1 MTGIL
6 DVPAPLQDCD
16 GLIDPS
22 AFPIPTTDHIELRNQ
37 ASALRKAGKGV
48 AETGED
54 IVSTWGGLSACY
66 TAPES
71 EDLLGAL
78 APVSANGSDVESG
91 TDRAAGALEDFAD
104 EVREIKM
111 EWNDLRN
118 RAAAFR
124 ERMLSEED
132 WKKSDH
138 WFTSTSSNVE
148 KSNAYR
154 DEALALI
161 KWYERAQR
169 ICANTISR
177 GIVGRTVFVRG
188 SSSQATTNP
197 DAFVFDTI
205 DTDADIP
212 SVWGEPGTADQY
224 WHQDALDAVWDFGV
238 DAVQGTGAMLGM
250 HSSEGWFE
258 MSWGDALKEY
268 HWDNLTSAASL
279 IGMYDAETD
288 SLGWSGTDTIH
299 GAWRDLAHSVV
310 PWEEWGDRPG
320 YVIGTAA
327 LNVVGLVGGA
337 ALTATGVG
345 AVVGVPLMAWR
356 GMSIVDGMGG
366 SGSRGGSGDGV
377 ETNISSPSMNLPNFG
392 GNGSPVANLNFDSSD
407 LSGFDPRQV
416 SEIGASLER
425 LYNSQQSSGTG
436 SGETAGGGRPFPSRP
451 IGQDRSETSGPERRP
466 AEDPRVDD
474 MLTFEDIVNHPD
486 NATLGDRLRTENQRA
501 LDQVDRDNKT
511 RSNDT
516 PASDEGTWT
525 AREIIDGPE
534 GDRSR
539 VLTPAGGG
547 HNDTFDASAANK
559 PPSSPLHARADGIDG
574 PGSGRGP
581 GNEASGNNRGGDH
594 GANMSDRSPTA
605 HNQDGTGPTR
615 NNLDD
620 GASSNG
626 NGRDVPGQAIRDT
639 STARS
644 DSDQGP
650 TSRRDDSTTER
661 NGRGEDRT
669 DTSPSPQPTPVSD
682 GPHGSR
688 GERDANEQGPATER
702 DRTSADNDK
711 PISVPADRFD
721 AQTKAWDLLEKMDL
735 GTGKT
740 FDKNF
745 VDLVNSKKYGPL
757 IEAAFYKSDGTRFR
771 ASYQVGGQ
779 SIPTLTRADKN
790 DPWVSRDSLP
800 KPDPPK
806 YLIGKIE
813 GTRSGIT
820 QVILQKL
827 DKFAD
832 LRQISLTAY
841 NPLDRIVQSIK
852 KNNNGAKVSPFKEM
866 IAGVREARRP
876 MGAMKTRL
884 TEQFGEGAAE
894 RAVRDNFTG
903 KKHTF
908 EEVRKDRHGRD
919 VLDED
924 GKPIVDSETR
934 ILPKV
939 KEGTPE
945 NPNPIPPSENAPKNG
960 NDQFDQIWRGEDG
973 EFIIVEAKSSQSTEL
988 GERTVRVDGEL
999 KRVSQ
1004 GSREYFDDI
1013 LEAMIERGGEEK
1025 KLAREIKQMLAQKPE
1040 KIHYVEARGK
1050 PGDSGDYQGNS
1061 MKFFDISE
1069 D

>member
-6 DVPAPLQDCD
+6 DAPAPLQDCD

-22 AFPIPTTDHIELRNQ
+22 AFPIPTTDHVELRNQ

-177 GIVGRTVFVRG
+177 GIAGRTVFVRG

-436 SGETAGGGRPFPSRP
+436 SGETAGGGRPSPSRP

-547 HNDTFDASAANK
+547 HNDTFDASAANR

-574 PGSGRGP
+574 TGSGRGP
-581 GNEASGNNRGGDH
+581 GNEASDNNRGGDH

-605 HNQDGTGPTR
+605 HNQDGSGNHSGTPGGTQGNTGGNNTSSTYENSTR
-615 NNLDD
+615 N
-620 GASSNG
+620 SSQEAG
-626 NGRDVPGQAIRDT
+626 ETPRDQ
-639 STARS
+639 SE
-644 DSDQGP
+644 
-650 TSRRDDSTTER
+650 STTGTINDPNNTSGGQPRNSNFHSQDPLKTKWTKTRTVEESGPAGHGVNEGAKPVLPDHQLKKTSITKDNGGLSPHPEEIFGDKKNLEPNTKYKVDDNEGNHRGEYTTDANGDIRRIVLDAHYTQKSHPELSNPRPNVEYVINTR
-661 NGRGEDRT
+661 NGQHIYETNSYGRNLTVEGRLAEDR
-669 DTSPSPQPTPVSD
+669 SP
-682 GPHGSR
+682 R
-688 GERDANEQGPATER
+688 
-702 DRTSADNDK
+702 
-711 PISVPADRFD
+711 I
-721 AQTKAWDLLEKMDL
+721 
-735 GTGKT
+735 
-740 FDKNF
+740 
-745 VDLVNSKKYGPL
+745 
-757 IEAAFYKSDGTRFR
+757 KS
-771 ASYQVGGQ
+771 
-779 SIPTLTRADKN
+779 
-790 DPWVSRDSLP
+790 
-800 KPDPPK
+800 
-806 YLIGKIE
+806 E
-813 GTRSGIT
+813 
-820 QVILQKL
+820 
-827 DKFAD
+827 
-832 LRQISLTAY
+832 
-841 NPLDRIVQSIK
+841 
-852 KNNNGAKVSPFKEM
+852 
-866 IAGVREARRP
+866 
-876 MGAMKTRL
+876 
-884 TEQFGEGAAE
+884 E
-894 RAVRDNFTG
+894 RAVTKNAKDYYKAYNKLLMEDFHQNPEKYPGLTEPPKFVAETWNGGHVIGIGEYGGIPEKLNQVPMVDHVNRHYKNDWSLESSYRNFEQSM
-903 KKHTF
+903 H
-908 EEVRKDRHGRD
+908 D
-919 VLDED
+919 VLK
-924 GKPIVDSETR
+924 GKFSLLEERSNDPKYRAQVDLWERS
-934 ILPKV
+934 V
-939 KEGTPE
+939 AQG
-945 NPNPIPPSENAPKNG
+945 PPPPDIQA
-960 NDQFDQIWRGEDG
+960 
-973 EFIIVEAKSSQSTEL
+973 
-988 GERTVRVDGEL
+988 
-999 KRVSQ
+999 RVSQ
-1004 GSREYFDDI
+1004 VYDPSLPTFEIRNSTGK
-1013 LEAMIERGGEEK
+1013 LIEVLDAPPSAIIVDYTINGIAQQQISIPN
-1025 KLAREIKQMLAQKPE
+1025 LA
-1040 KIHYVEARGK
+1040 
-1050 PGDSGDYQGNS
+1050 DY
-1061 MKFFDISE
+1061 K
-1069 D
+1069 

>member
-22 AFPIPTTDHIELRNQ
+22 AFPIPTTDHVELRNQ

-78 APVSANGSDVESG
+78 APVSAKGSDVESG

-425 LYNSQQSSGTG
+425 LYNSQQSGGTG
-436 SGETAGGGRPFPSRP
+436 SGEAAGGGRPTPSRP
-451 IGQDRSETSGPERRP
+451 IGQDRSETSGQERRP

-547 HNDTFDASAANK
+547 HNDTFDASAANR

-574 PGSGRGP
+574 TGSGRGP
-581 GNEASGNNRGGDH
+581 GNEASDNNRGGDH

-605 HNQDGTGPTR
+605 HNQDGTGHR
-615 NNLDD
+615 
-620 GASSNG
+620 ASSHGEEKIGPPTSPESADRANGSTPPSTRTSGDSPGSG
-626 NGRDVPGQAIRDT
+626 NGDAPHSPDISNPLDPDLGKKLEKADKLENRLRDAMSDEAILKL
-639 STARS
+639 
-644 DSDQGP
+644 
-650 TSRRDDSTTER
+650 
-661 NGRGEDRT
+661 RGENPRDGDQWQRLAT
-669 DTSPSPQPTPVSD
+669 TVNADLIGGSKVDKILHPKAVEFALEGSSNPRQFAYRYEYYKATFNETVENAMESQKITKKQARQPVKD
-682 GPHGSR
+682 MMIENH
-688 GERDANEQGPATER
+688 
-702 DRTSADNDK
+702 
-711 PISVPADRFD
+711 
-721 AQTKAWDLLEKMDL
+721 DLLETRMAADREVVL
-735 GTGKT
+735 NERGTTTTRVDPNQPLKNLVQEVREEAGNISMGDPNSTAYHARKHYKELPESEITIPPTGRGIAAEFSQRSVKDYLDSLEATLQSGK
-740 FDKNF
+740 
-745 VDLVNSKKYGPL
+745 L
-757 IEAAFYKSDGTRFR
+757 IEES
-771 ASYQVGGQ
+771 
-779 SIPTLTRADKN
+779 
-790 DPWVSRDSLP
+790 
-800 KPDPPK
+800 
-806 YLIGKIE
+806 
-813 GTRSGIT
+813 
-820 QVILQKL
+820 
-827 DKFAD
+827 
-832 LRQISLTAY
+832 
-841 NPLDRIVQSIK
+841 
-852 KNNNGAKVSPFKEM
+852 
-866 IAGVREARRP
+866 
-876 MGAMKTRL
+876 
-884 TEQFGEGAAE
+884 
-894 RAVRDNFTG
+894 
-903 KKHTF
+903 
-908 EEVRKDRHGRD
+908 
-919 VLDED
+919 
-924 GKPIVDSETR
+924 
-934 ILPKV
+934 
-939 KEGTPE
+939 
-945 NPNPIPPSENAPKNG
+945 
-960 NDQFDQIWRGEDG
+960 
-973 EFIIVEAKSSQSTEL
+973 
-988 GERTVRVDGEL
+988 
-999 KRVSQ
+999 
-1004 GSREYFDDI
+1004 
-1013 LEAMIERGGEEK
+1013 
-1025 KLAREIKQMLAQKPE
+1025 
-1040 KIHYVEARGK
+1040 
-1050 PGDSGDYQGNS
+1050 
-1061 MKFFDISE
+1061 ISE
-1069 D
+1069 DGSRRMVFERSTDKNGDILKDPNDKQYTIKARLIVAPDGRVLVPTFGRM

>member
-22 AFPIPTTDHIELRNQ
+22 AFPIPTTDHVELRNQ

-78 APVSANGSDVESG
+78 APVSAKGSDVESG

-154 DEALALI
+154 GEALALI

-425 LYNSQQSSGTG
+425 LYNSQQSGGTG
-436 SGETAGGGRPFPSRP
+436 SGEAAGGGRPTPSRP
-451 IGQDRSETSGPERRP
+451 IGQDRSETSGQERRP

-547 HNDTFDASAANK
+547 HNDTFDASAANR

-574 PGSGRGP
+574 TGSGRGP
-581 GNEASGNNRGGDH
+581 GNEASDNNRGGDR

-605 HNQDGTGPTR
+605 HNQDGNGPTR

-620 GASSNG
+620 GASSNTPDSDFSR
-626 NGRDVPGQAIRDT
+626 N
-639 STARS
+639 S
-644 DSDQGP
+644 DSSP
-650 TSRRDDSTTER
+650 ET
-661 NGRGEDRT
+661 NRGEDTKEPTHHNEENNIKKSENEKLPPSTRDADSEVIKNSGLEFEEGKYPEGGLAKIPPELTNGRILGRIPVENEGLVKRNSNGLIESFNGIPISEWHANLLKERT
-669 DTSPSPQPTPVSD
+669 TELNLLQREEGFSFRAL
-682 GPHGSR
+682 GSR
-688 GERDANEQGPATER
+688 GGAVNSIVIDLRTGIVAEGMNGRSGKKGEIPEEDTHPIIAERIEAMRGEYTQYDSRDGVITER
-702 DRTSADNDK
+702 AEKSEYPHTDK
-711 PISVPADRFD
+711 PRRHAEV
-721 AQTKAWDLLEKMDL
+721 KAS
-735 GTGKT
+735 
-740 FDKNF
+740 N
-745 VDLVNSKKYGPL
+745 
-757 IEAAFYKSDGTRFR
+757 
-771 ASYQVGGQ
+771 
-779 SIPTLTRADKN
+779 
-790 DPWVSRDSLP
+790 
-800 KPDPPK
+800 
-806 YLIGKIE
+806 
-813 GTRSGIT
+813 
-820 QVILQKL
+820 
-827 DKFAD
+827 
-832 LRQISLTAY
+832 
-841 NPLDRIVQSIK
+841 
-852 KNNNGAKVSPFKEM
+852 
-866 IAGVREARRP
+866 
-876 MGAMKTRL
+876 
-884 TEQFGEGAAE
+884 
-894 RAVRDNFTG
+894 
-903 KKHTF
+903 
-908 EEVRKDRHGRD
+908 
-919 VLDED
+919 
-924 GKPIVDSETR
+924 R
-934 ILPKV
+934 IL
-939 KEGTPE
+939 
-945 NPNPIPPSENAPKNG
+945 
-960 NDQFDQIWRGEDG
+960 F
-973 EFIIVEAKSSQSTEL
+973 
-988 GERTVRVDGEL
+988 
-999 KRVSQ
+999 
-1004 GSREYFDDI
+1004 
-1013 LEAMIERGGEEK
+1013 
-1025 KLAREIKQMLAQKPE
+1025 AR
-1040 KIHYVEARGK
+1040 
-1050 PGDSGDYQGNS
+1050 DSGDHGTPPASTESFRDLRVDNAFTFAERFGDCPCCANCTRITDGAPAPRTGKNIKNPHDPS
-1061 MKFFDISE
+1061 NRRITGSGEKSE
-1069 D
+1069 EQWNPIENDPFENN